1 MSRVIS
7 PEGLPVA
14 SGLSREACQRI
25 AAELGDG
32 YTVESDGMVGR
43 RIPGVCWAW
52 VTVAA
57 DRAEQLAAK
66 TDATR

>member
-32 YTVESDGMVGR
+32 YTVETRSAQTTRNPADWLLMRKRTPGYR
-43 RIPGVCWAW
+43 RWYPGTKK
-52 VTVAA
+52 VT
-57 DRAEQLAAK
+57 K
-66 TDATR
+66 